1 MDAGAVLDGWVVLR
15 VRNSASVLAVLV
27 ILIMKGTE
35 VRQFHKL
42 ILVFRSVIL
51 LLLLIARSKLVLDFA
66 LTLHFIHLIITSLYT
81 RSLPSNWLWWALQAA
96 SAGLMVFGGVWS
108 CRWRELRPISFG
120 TGDPGGGGSKPRG
133 GGGEYEMV
141 AREEEEAA

>member
-1 MDAGAVLDGWVVLR
+1 
-15 VRNSASVLAVLV
+15 
-27 ILIMKGTE
+27 
-35 VRQFHKL
+35 
-42 ILVFRSVIL
+42 
-51 LLLLIARSKLVLDFA
+51 
-66 LTLHFIHLIITSLYT
+66 
-81 RSLPSNWLWWALQAA
+81 
-96 SAGLMVFGGVWS
+96 MVFGGVWS